1 MKTLHVNLASRPY
14 RDYRPVYAVVVVA
27 SLIIAFMMLTNF
39 DTWYRY
45 QRDTKNT
52 RADIAKYETQI
63 EQEQKKAELANEQI
77 KTIDLVS
84 LGKQS
89 KFVNAQL
96 AERAFSW
103 SELLDRLEATMPNDV
118 RILSVAP
125 SFGDDGNVHLN
136 LNCEAKSTDGMTNT
150 INRFNRSPHFAS
162 PFPNSEAIS
171 PSGGFSFT
179 LGVDYKPSIP
189 RVVSK

>member
-1 MKTLHVNLASRPY
+1 MKTLHVNLASRPF

-27 SLIIAFMMLTNF
+27 SLILAFMMLTNF

-45 QRDTKNT
+45 QRDTKST
-52 RADIAKYETQI
+52 RTDIARYEAQI
-63 EQEQKKAELANEQI
+63 EQERRRAEVASLQI
-77 KTIDLVS
+77 KSIDLTV

-103 SELLDRLEATMPNDV
+103 SELLDRLEATMPSDV
-118 RILSVAP
+118 RITSVAP
-125 SFGDDGNVHLN
+125 NFSEDGRVHLN
-136 LNCEAKSTDGMTNT
+136 LSCEAKSANGMIAT
-150 INRFNRSPHFAS
+150 INRFNNSPYFANA
-162 PFPNSEAIS
+162 FPSSEDNTG
-171 PSGGFSFT
+171 SGFRFG

>member
-1 MKTLHVNLASRPY
+1 LKTLHVNLASQPF
-14 RDYRPVYAVVVVA
+14 RDYRPVYAVVVVT
-27 SLIIAFMMLTNF
+27 SLVVAFMMLNNF

-45 QRDTKNT
+45 QRDTKST
-52 RADIAKYETQI
+52 RTDISKYEREI
-63 EQEQKKAELANEQI
+63 EQERRRAEVANRQI
-77 KTIDLVS
+77 KGIDLTA

-118 RILSVAP
+118 RINSVSP
-125 SFGDDGNVHLN
+125 SFSDDGQVHLS
-136 LNCEAKSTDGMTNT
+136 LSCEAKSATGMIGT
-150 INRFNRSPHFAS
+150 INRFNSSPYFYS
-162 PFPNSEAIS
+162 PFPTNEDNTE
-171 PSGGFSFT
+171 SGFRFG
-179 LGVDYKPSIP
+179 LGVDYRPSIP

>member
-1 MKTLHVNLASRPY
+1 MKTLHVNLASRPF

-27 SLIIAFMMLTNF
+27 SLVLAFMMLTNF

-45 QRDTKNT
+45 QRDTKST
-52 RADIAKYETQI
+52 RTDIARYEAQI
-63 EQEQKKAELANEQI
+63 EQERRRAEVANRQI
-77 KTIDLVS
+77 KGIDLTV

-103 SELLDRLEATMPNDV
+103 SELLDLLEATMPGDV
-118 RILSVAP
+118 RVTSVAP
-125 SFGDDGNVHLN
+125 SFSEDGQVHLN
-136 LNCEAKSTDGMTNT
+136 LSCEAKSSTGMVGT
-150 INRFNRSPHFAS
+150 INRFNNSPYFS
-162 PFPNSEAIS
+162 NPFPTSEENT
-171 PSGGFSFT
+171 GNGFRFG

>member
-1 MKTLHVNLASRPY
+1 MKTLHVNLASRPF
-14 RDYRPVYAVVVVA
+14 RDYRPVYAVVVVT
-27 SLIIAFMMLTNF
+27 SLVIAFMMLNNF

-45 QRDTKNT
+45 QRDTKST
-52 RADIAKYETQI
+52 RTDIAKYEAQI
-63 EQEQKKAELANEQI
+63 EQERRRVEVATRQTKS
-77 KTIDLVS
+77 IDLNA

-118 RILSVAP
+118 RINSVAP
-125 SFGDDGNVHLN
+125 NFSDDGQVHLT
-136 LNCEAKSTDGMTNT
+136 LSCEAKSTNGMIGT
-150 INRFNRSPHFAS
+150 INRFNNSPYFS
-162 PFPNSEAIS
+162 NPFPTSEDS
-171 PSGGFSFT
+171 TESGFRFG

-189 RVVSK
+189 RLVSK